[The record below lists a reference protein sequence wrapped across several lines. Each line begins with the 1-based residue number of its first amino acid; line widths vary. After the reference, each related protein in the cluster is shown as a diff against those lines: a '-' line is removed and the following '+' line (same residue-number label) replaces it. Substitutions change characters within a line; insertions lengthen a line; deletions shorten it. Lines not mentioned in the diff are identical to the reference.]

1 MVYLPET
8 FHIHEKPWK
17 FAQLLSL
24 SDPVRLWHVCFALS
38 RHEGFLQEVA
48 FTPQK
53 MTHLGLLA
61 GLAWSLGCWRSL
73 LCAVLQ
79 ESWAHKGSS
88 PPAAVHGGRQALGG
102 TVELSSI
109 TEAGGQSGFPLS
121 HKIWLVMSKAGKQ
134 VTLSSVETRGG
145 NTGKSLQD
153 ASEIGAFLGASAWH
167 SMVISLG
174 LPEALPPKC
183 LKIAFCRLLESTVGS
198 PKQLGCRHFGL
209 EHKIR

>member
-1 MVYLPET
+1 MEVCPAALTEGPCEVVICLFFFIQAWRLPAGGG
-8 FHIHEKPWK
+8 IHSPEDDTLGAVGRPGLKPGMLKK
-17 FAQLLSL
+17 FALCCPSRKLS
-24 SDPVRLWHVCFALS
+24 
-38 RHEGFLQEVA
+38 
-48 FTPQK
+48 PQRK
-53 MTHLGLLA
+53 FPSCSSPWGQTGSWRYSGIKQHHRGWRSVWLPSLPQNLA
-61 GLAWSLGCWRSL
+61 GH
-73 LCAVLQ
+73 V
-79 ESWAHKGSS
+79 KGRKTG
-88 PPAAVHGGRQALGG
+88 H
-102 TVELSSI
+102 
-109 TEAGGQSGFPLS
+109 TEQCGD
-121 HKIWLVMSKAGKQ
+121 
-134 VTLSSVETRGG
+134 EGG